1 MKRGEREGKGKSYI
15 IATVLSI
22 AILPAISAAAI
33 PMPVVVKGVVKYAN
47 GTMVPD
53 GWTVSLENLNES
65 YPDEPWN
72 TTTDSTLYPLNYFI
86 TGTAESES
94 TFLIRASDPEGKFY
108 GEETFT
114 ASPLEIKIVNITVR
128 AVVDVK
134 PPMVVNPTANPP
146 SIPADGI
153 TESQLNVTVTDE
165 SGIDVVMID
174 LSPIGGS
181 ATQVMSYIGGDVY
194 SVTVTAAPG
203 TPPGT
208 YCLRVNAT
216 DIYGNSNTSVCIPLT
231 ITAVEHPTVDIS
243 IDKTVYYPGDTMIV
257 TINMTNPTNI
267 SQDVHFTWLFSIPSS
282 GYWKALMD
290 VDFTLSPGTTM
301 TIQKYIPIGNW
312 GRSFDAVFIV
322 FLLDTESYEVIDCDA
337 AYWKYMPKATA
348 QEEVTPAN
356 IGEEIEKGMTE

>member
-1 MKRGEREGKGKSYI
+1 MAKYPKMMVSLLI
-15 IATVLSI
+15 VAMAM
-22 AILPAISAAAI
+22 AILPTVVSAI
-33 PMPVVVKGVVKYAN
+33 PMPVPVKGVVKYAN

-301 TIQKYIPIGNW
+301 TIQKYIPIGDW

-322 FLLDTESYEVIDCDA
+322 FLLDTETYEIIDGDA
-337 AYWKYMPKATA
+337 AQWSYMPKISAPKN
-348 QEEVTPAN
+348 VSLAN
-356 IGEEIEKGMTE
+356 IGDEIEKWAES

>member
-1 MKRGEREGKGKSYI
+1 MAKRTVKSI
-15 IATVLSI
+15 IATFALVMLMISI
-22 AILPAISAAAI
+22 SIVMTGAAI
-33 PMPVVVKGVVKYAN
+33 PLPVPVKGVVKYAN

-53 GWTVSLENLNES
+53 GWTVTLENLNES
-65 YPDEPWN
+65 YDDEPWN

-94 TFLIRASDPEGKFY
+94 TFLIRVSDPEGKFS

-114 ASPLEIKIVNITVR
+114 ASPLETKIVNITVK
-128 AVVDVK
+128 AVVDVT
-134 PPMVVNPTANPP
+134 PPMVMNPTANPP

-181 ATQVMSYIGGDVY
+181 ATQVMSYIGGNVY
-194 SVTVTAAPG
+194 SVSVTAAPG

-208 YCLRVNAT
+208 YCLQVNAT

-243 IDKTVYYPGDTMIV
+243 TAVSYTHL
-257 TINMTNPTNI
+257 TLPTN
-267 SQDVHFTWLFSIPSS
+267 
-282 GYWKALMD
+282 
-290 VDFTLSPGTTM
+290 
-301 TIQKYIPIGNW
+301 
-312 GRSFDAVFIV
+312 R
-322 FLLDTESYEVIDCDA
+322 EV
-337 AYWKYMPKATA
+337 
-348 QEEVTPAN
+348 
-356 IGEEIEKGMTE
+356 

>member
-1 MKRGEREGKGKSYI
+1 MTGYL
-15 IATVLSI
+15 TVLSI
-22 AILPAISAAAI
+22 LSIAVLALVASAQPPGLVI
-33 PMPVVVKGVVKYAN
+33 VCGNVTYAN
-47 GTMVPD
+47 GTQVAD
-53 GWTVSLENLNES
+53 GGNVTLINTDTGES
-65 YPDEPWN
+65 WS
-72 TTTDSTLYPLNYFI
+72 TTTKEGSGIPPIYNYEIVGTTYGTQNFIVEAYDSLRRYYGN
-86 TGTAESES
+86 
-94 TFLIRASDPEGKFY
+94 AS
-108 GEETFT
+108 FT
-114 ASPLEIKIVNITVR
+114 ASGFETKVVDITVMP
-128 AVVDVK
+128 VTDVT
-134 PPMVVNPTANPP
+134 PPMVMNPTANPP

-243 IDKTVYYPGDTMIV
+243 TDKTVYYPGDTMIV

-267 SQDVHFTWLFSIPSS
+267 SQDVHFTWLFGIPSS

-290 VDFTLSPGTTM
+290 VDFTLSPSTNM

-322 FLLDTESYEVIDCDA
+322 FLLDTETYEIIDCDA
-337 AYWKYMPKATA
+337 AQWSYMPKISAPKN
-348 QEEVTPAN
+348 VSLAN
-356 IGEEIEKGMTE
+356 IGDEIEKWAES